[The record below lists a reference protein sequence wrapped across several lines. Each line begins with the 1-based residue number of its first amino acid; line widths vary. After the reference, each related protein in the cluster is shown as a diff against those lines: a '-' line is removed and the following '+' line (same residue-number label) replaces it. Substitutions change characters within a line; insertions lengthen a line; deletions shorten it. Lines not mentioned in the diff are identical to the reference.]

1 MAQCR
6 ILVVE
11 DEPLIATEIAGM
23 LAAMGCHTV
32 GPVAAVHQALVLIDT
47 EPVDAAILDVNVSD
61 GYITPVAERLLD
73 RGIPVLLATGY
84 EVFAL
89 SERLMSLP
97 RLQKPYTS
105 DQFMREVRNIRAQ
118 AIGRA

>member
-1 MAQCR
+1 MAPCR

-11 DEPLIATEIAGM
+11 DEPLIAAEIAGM
-23 LAAMGCHTV
+23 LAAMGYHTV
-32 GPVAAVHQALVLIDT
+32 GPVAAVYQALLLIET

-61 GYITPVAERLLD
+61 GHITPVAELLLD

-84 EVFAL
+84 EEYAL
-89 SERLMSLP
+89 SERLMTLP

-105 DQFMREVRNIRAQ
+105 DQLMNEVRNICARVMS
-118 AIGRA
+118 RT